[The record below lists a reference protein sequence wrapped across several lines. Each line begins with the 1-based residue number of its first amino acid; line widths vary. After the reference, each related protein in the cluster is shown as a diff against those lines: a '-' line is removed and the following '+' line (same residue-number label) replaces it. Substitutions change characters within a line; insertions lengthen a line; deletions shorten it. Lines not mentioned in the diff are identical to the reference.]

1 MQQLTF
7 LERGR
12 LEWEEVEASAGPLD
26 LVRSG
31 RFRAEEVTV
40 RVAGWADA
48 RGALLEHFG
57 KLVTTR

>member
-12 LEWEEVEASAGPLD
+12 LEWEEVEAPAGPLD

-57 KLVTTR
+57 